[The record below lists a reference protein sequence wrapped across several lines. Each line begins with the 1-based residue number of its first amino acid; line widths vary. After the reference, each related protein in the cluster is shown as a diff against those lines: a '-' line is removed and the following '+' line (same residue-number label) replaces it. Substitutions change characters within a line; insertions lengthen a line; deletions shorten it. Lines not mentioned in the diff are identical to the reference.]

1 MDSREVVREVLVKVT
16 GLVDN
21 EEIAG
26 IMFATGLVITDH
38 VFNIL
43 ERLGLI

>member
-1 MDSREVVREVLVKVT
+1 MDSREAVREALVNVT
-16 GLVDN
+16 GLIDN

-26 IMFATGLVITDH
+26 ALFATGLVITDH